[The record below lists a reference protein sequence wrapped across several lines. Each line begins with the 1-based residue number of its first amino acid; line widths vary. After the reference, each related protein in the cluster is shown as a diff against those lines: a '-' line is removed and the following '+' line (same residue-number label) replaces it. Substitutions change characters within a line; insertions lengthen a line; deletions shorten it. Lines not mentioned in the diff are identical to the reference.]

1 MWLDLV
7 KLNSF
12 KIFVPN
18 TIISNYKLSLKYY
31 KNIYKNKVTS
41 YKHVKRKISNLAKQI
56 NIKKVK
62 NKNRKTLIISGT
74 HDIKD
79 IYYYCKNRSIKN
91 KNNIFYIKVHPKNKF
106 NFKNNPSIKKI
117 DNINGIYFNEVLVS
131 STSTIA
137 YDLKALNKIFI
148 FHSDYKSI

>member
-1 MWLDLV
+1 M
-7 KLNSF
+7 
-12 KIFVPN
+12 
-18 TIISNYKLSLKYY
+18 SLKYY

-91 KNNIFYIKVHPKNKF
+91 KNKFYSSSIITKLFESKIANILKYAEKNLSLIF
-106 NFKNNPSIKKI
+106 SNFKKLFPLI
-117 DNINGIYFNEVLVS
+117 
-131 STSTIA
+131 
-137 YDLKALNKIFI
+137 IFWA
-148 FHSDYKSI
+148 